1 MAENCRLSVVRESL
15 LMAIKRLGAQVY
27 NHRELNASQIGRRFP
42 VGPVSKGE
50 PKPAQSL
57 LTSQRTQRDCAR
69 TPDSLNR
76 SNECVLFSV
85 TECGLCCYAAI
96 GGKYN
101 VSVE

>member
-1 MAENCRLSVVRESL
+1 
-15 LMAIKRLGAQVY
+15 MAIKRLSAQVY
-27 NHRELNASQIGRRFP
+27 NHRELNASPVGSRFP

-69 TPDSLNR
+69 LNR
-76 SNECVLFSV
+76 SSECVLFSV

-96 GGKYN
+96 GGKY
-101 VSVE
+101 SVLVE